1 MCGIVGIYAPA
12 GLAVDAATGA
22 VDRMQR
28 ALAHRGP
35 DDHGAWLDAAAG
47 IALGHRRLSI
57 IDLSPLGHQPM
68 TSPSG
73 RFVVTFNGEIYNYRA
88 LRHELEQRGKR
99 FRSESDTEVMLGAFE
114 EYGVAGAL
122 HRLRGM
128 FALGL
133 WDKEER
139 ALVLARD
146 RLGEKPLFYG
156 WVGGGRQLVFGSEL
170 KSLRAHPGFDAR
182 IDRQALIKFM
192 RHGFVP
198 GPRSIYEGV
207 AKVPPGTWVRFDA
220 GAADGTR
227 APEPVPYFSLRA
239 LAEEGVARPL
249 RLDRVEAADRLEAEL
264 GRAVR
269 DQMVADVPLGAF
281 LSGGIDSSTIVA
293 LMQAASTRPVK
304 TFTIGFADSGYDE
317 APHARA
323 VAHHLGTEHTE
334 VPVTPREALAVI
346 PRLPSM
352 YDEPFAD
359 SSQVPT
365 FLVSQVAR
373 AHVTV
378 ALTGDAGDE
387 LFGGYARYTITRRI
401 ARLLAVPGRR
411 TTAEAAHRLLGA
423 LRRPG
428 ADPDRAQR
436 LIDWAHRRTE
446 AARAVDVDEFYA
458 RFMSLSLRPSELVP
472 GVDEPRGTLPLAKE
486 VLPAGNTI
494 ERAMLAD
501 GLQYLPDDIL
511 TKVDRAAMAV
521 SLETRVPMLD
531 PGVIA
536 LAWRLPFA
544 TKVRG
549 EVGKAV
555 LRDVLA
561 RYVPPRLFERPKM
574 GFAVPIAQWLRG
586 PLRDWAESLL
596 AEDRLRREGFLDPV
610 GVRRRWSAYLGGVRD
625 WHSVLWNVLMWQ
637 AWTQETGIHG

>member
-1 MCGIVGIYAPA
+1 MCGILGLYAPG
-12 GLAVDAATGA
+12 GLALDPATATIDAMA
-22 VDRMQR
+22 R

-35 DDHGAWLDAAAG
+35 DDQGAWIDAPAG
-47 IALGHRRLSI
+47 IGLGHRRLSI
-57 IDLSPLGHQPM
+57 LDLSPLGHQPM
-68 TSPSG
+68 TSGSG
-73 RFVVTFNGEIYNYRA
+73 RFVTTFNGEIYNYRE
-88 LRHELEQRGKR
+88 LRTELEGRGLA
-99 FRSESDTEVMLGAFE
+99 FRGQSDTEVMLGAFE
-114 EYGVAGAL
+114 VFGIPGTL
-122 HRLRGM
+122 SRLRGM

-133 WDKEER
+133 WDRRDR
-139 ALVLARD
+139 ALYLTRD

-156 WVGGGRQLVFGSEL
+156 WVDGGRRLVFGSEL
-170 KSLRAHPGFDAR
+170 KALRAHPGFDAS
-182 IDRQALIKFM
+182 IDRGALVKFM

-198 GPRSIYEGV
+198 GPRAIYQGV
-207 AKVPPGTWVRFDA
+207 AKVPPGTWLRFT
-220 GAADGTR
+220 ADDR
-227 APEPVPYFSLRA
+227 APAPVPYFSLRA
-239 LAEEGVARPL
+239 IAEEGVARPL
-249 RLDRVEAADRLEAEL
+249 KVDATEAADRLEAEL
-264 GRAVR
+264 ARAVR
-269 DQMVADVPLGAF
+269 EQMVSDVPLGAF

-304 TFTIGFADSGYDE
+304 TFTIGFTDSGYDE

-323 VAHHLGTEHTE
+323 VARHLGTDHTE
-334 VPVTPREALAVI
+334 VPVTPREALDVI

-373 AHVTV
+373 TQVTV

-387 LFGGYARYTITRRI
+387 LLGGYARYTITRRI
-401 ARLLAVPGRR
+401 AKLLALPGRHAV
-411 TTAEAAHRLLGA
+411 AEGAHRMLNA

-428 ADPDRAQR
+428 SEPDRLQR
-436 LIDWAHRRTE
+436 GIDWARRRTQ
-446 AARAVDVDEFYA
+446 AARSVDVDEFYA
-458 RFMSLSLRPSELVP
+458 RFMSLSQEPEALAP
-472 GVDEPRGTLPLAKE
+472 GAPEPHGTLPLAKD
-486 VLPAGNTI
+486 VLAHGNVI

-501 GLQYLPDDIL
+501 GLQYLTDDIL
-511 TKVDRAAMAV
+511 VKVDRAAMAV

-561 RYVPPRLFERPKM
+561 RYVPPRLFDRPKM

-596 AEDRLRREGFLDPV
+596 AEDRLRREGFLDPIA
-610 GVRRRWSAYLGGVRD
+610 VRRRWSAYLAGVRD
-625 WHSVLWNVLMWQ
+625 WHSVVWNVLMWQ
-637 AWTQETGIHG
+637 AWTEELGVHA

>member
-1 MCGIVGIYAPA
+1 MCGIVGLYAPG
-12 GLAVDAATGA
+12 GLALDDGGPTVAAMA
-22 VDRMQR
+22 R
-28 ALAHRGP
+28 AIAHRGP
-35 DDHGAWLDAAAG
+35 DDHGAWLDAPAG

-68 TSPSG
+68 TSGSG
-73 RFVVTFNGEIYNYRA
+73 RHVVTFNGEIYNYPELRA
-88 LRHELEQRGKR
+88 LLEARGHS
-99 FRSESDTEVMLGAFE
+99 FRGHSDTEVMLGAFDAF
-114 EYGVAGAL
+114 GVAGAL
-122 HRLRGM
+122 ARLRGM

-139 ALVLARD
+139 ALYLARD
-146 RLGEKPLFYG
+146 RMGEKPLFYG
-156 WVGGGRQLVFGSEL
+156 WLAGGRQLAFGSEL
-170 KSLRAHPGFDAR
+170 KALRAHPGFDR
-182 IDRQALIKFM
+182 TIDRGALVKFM

-198 GPRSIYEGV
+198 GPRSIYLGV
-207 AKVPPGTWVRFDA
+207 AKVPPGTWLRFSERD
-220 GAADGTR
+220 R
-227 APEPVPYFSLRA
+227 APEPTPYFSLRA
-239 LAEEGVARPL
+239 IAEEGVARPL
-249 RLDRVEAADRLEAEL
+249 RIDANEAADRLEAEL
-264 GRAVR
+264 SRAVR
-269 DQMVADVPLGAF
+269 DQMMADVPLGAF
-281 LSGGIDSSTIVA
+281 LSGGIDSSTVVA

-317 APHARA
+317 APHALA
-323 VAHHLGTEHTE
+323 VARHLGTDHTE

-346 PRLPSM
+346 PRLPAM

-387 LFGGYARYTITRRI
+387 LLGGYARYTITRRI
-401 ARLLAVPGRR
+401 ARTLRLPGRHAA
-411 TTAEAAHRLLGA
+411 AETAHRLLGA

-428 ADPDRAQR
+428 GEPDRVQR
-436 LIDWAHRRTE
+436 LVDWAMRRTE
-446 AARAVDVDEFYA
+446 AARSIDADEFYA
-458 RFMSLSLRPSELVP
+458 RFMSLSLQPAQLVP
-472 GVDEPRGTLPLAKE
+472 GVVEPAGTLPLAKD
-486 VLPAGNTI
+486 VLAGGNVI

-501 GLQYLPDDIL
+501 ALQYLPDDIL
-511 TKVDRAAMAV
+511 VKVDRAAMAV

-544 TKVRG
+544 SKVRG
-549 EVGKAV
+549 DVGKAV

-561 RYVPPRLFERPKM
+561 RYVPPRLFARPKM

-586 PLRDWAESLL
+586 PLREWAESLL
-596 AEDRLRREGFLDPV
+596 AEDRLAREGFLDV
-610 GVRRRWSAYLGGVRD
+610 AEVRRRWASYLAGVRD

-637 AWTQETGIHG
+637 AWTEENGANG